1 MSKRKEW
8 ADEQVDE
15 WVDHLKLKVCPC
27 CQGPKHAGPIVCVDC
42 WAKLR
47 DKTKIALTIADV
59 YSIGRRK
66 EFYRQLAAGFKPQD
80 ILIMVSD
87 DNYERTPF
95 CLGVAQALA
104 KISTATRYRPL
115 CDRFTIPRKPHNG
128 GHCVEGKIIF
138 PKPPKPLDE
147 GTTMVLSLSNQVR
160 ECQWNSSRL

>member
-87 DNYERTPF
+87 DNYERTPVRRRMEKGTDQEDLAF
-95 CLGVAQALA
+95 VATLPQRIHA
-104 KISTATRYRPL
+104 RR
-115 CDRFTIPRKPHNG
+115 
-128 GHCVEGKIIF
+128 
-138 PKPPKPLDE
+138 
-147 GTTMVLSLSNQVR
+147 
-160 ECQWNSSRL
+160 